1 MMMRSIPPHE
11 WIASPRA
18 LWAQHWLVLTA
29 GDWAS
34 GDYNAMTV
42 SWGAMGF
49 LWEKPFVQVVV
60 RPTRHTYGFMEQH
73 GTFTLCAFPER
84 HREAL
89 ALLGSRSGRDG
100 DKIGPSGL
108 TPEASSVVAAPRF
121 AEAELALECRQ
132 IYRHDL
138 DPARF
143 LDPSI
148 SDHYPLKDYHRVY
161 YGEIVAVW
169 TAQAGR

>member
-1 MMMRSIPPHE
+1 MRSIHPTE

-18 LWAQHWLVLTA
+18 LWAEHWLVLTA
-29 GDWAS
+29 GDWAA

-42 SWGAMGF
+42 SWGATGF
-49 LWEKPFVQVVV
+49 LWEKPFAQVVV
-60 RPTRHTYGFMEQH
+60 RPTRHTYGFMERY
-73 GTFTLCAFPER
+73 GSFTLCAFPER

-100 DKIGPSGL
+100 DKINASGL

-121 AEAELALECRQ
+121 GEAELVLECRK
-132 IYRHDL
+132 IYWQDM

-143 LDPSI
+143 IDPSI
-148 SDHYPLKDYHRVY
+148 SGHYPLKDYHRIY
-161 YGEIVAVW
+161 YGEIAAVRA
-169 TAQAGR
+169 AQSGR

>member
-1 MMMRSIPPHE
+1 MPMISILPSE

-18 LWAQHWLVLTA
+18 LWADRWLVLTA
-29 GDWAS
+29 GDWPS

-60 RPTRHTYGFMEQH
+60 RPTRHTFGFMERH
-73 GTFTLCAFPER
+73 GTFTLCAFPEK
-84 HREAL
+84 HRKAL
-89 ALLGSRSGRDG
+89 SLLGSRSGRDG

-108 TPEASSVVAAPRF
+108 TPETSSVVAAPSF
-121 AEAELALECRQ
+121 AEAELVLECRKM
-132 IYRHDL
+132 YWHDF
-138 DPARF
+138 DPGRF

-148 SDHYPLKDYHRVY
+148 HAVYPLKDYHRAY
-161 YGEIVAVW
+161 YGEIAAVR
-169 TAQAGR
+169 TAEPGR